1 MNASPWLESFICL
14 QCLLHLVTNRI
25 RDVGVAM
32 RIIEK
37 SLSFGAAIAV
47 TALFL
52 IGCDRPATEP
62 EAVPDVAI
70 TTQASTIKLPAF
82 VGVTITNN
90 STLELRLGLCADRME
105 MKSKAGWIPV
115 VHGFACDAMLAI
127 LRPGS
132 SITGYFEVPDV
143 PPGTYRFRYAIRDAN
158 GNLLPEPSLV
168 SNLFTVE

>member
-1 MNASPWLESFICL
+1 
-14 QCLLHLVTNRI
+14 
-25 RDVGVAM
+25 M

-37 SLSFGAAIAV
+37 SLSFGAAIVA

-52 IGCDRPATEP
+52 TGCDRSAVEP

-70 TTQASTIKLPAF
+70 TTQAHTLKLPAF

-90 STLELRLGLCADRME
+90 STLDLRSGLCADRME

-115 VHGFACDAMLAI
+115 VHGFACELS
-127 LRPGS
+127 LKHLSPGS
-132 SITGYFEVPDV
+132 SITGYFQVPEV

-158 GNLLPEPSLV
+158 GNLLPEAALM